1 MSALFPSIP
10 ETQWVCEIKRGG
22 PIYQLNPGQ
31 KLRKLN
37 RTPLDEGD
45 GKTPC
50 QRDSTCPILVGEE
63 VESNNL
69 EIWPLSSR
77 GGLANVRSE

>member
-10 ETQWVCEIKRGG
+10 ETQWICEIKRGG
-22 PIYQLNPGQ
+22 PIYQLNSGQ

-45 GKTPC
+45 GKTPG